1 MNPLA
6 LARLAVALGSTLV
19 TVADKPEGGVR
30 VRVLGV
36 PVYDSEWAGVKR
48 RQARRAARAEERAL
62 RKRAGL

>member
-1 MNPLA
+1 MSPLA
-6 LARLAVALGSTLV
+6 IARLAVALGSIAV
-19 TVADKPEGGVR
+19 NVADKPCGGVR

-36 PVYDSEWAGVKR
+36 PVYDSDWSGVKR